1 MSGPVRKVARNQAR
15 KVTSVSRKRAG
26 AVAAALACLAAA
38 LLLAACGGG
47 SGSSGGGGGGSSS
60 EGGGKTVEIEWWHG
74 QNARVAKV
82 LDEMIDEFEAGHPNI
97 VVSKDAGGVNSDRM
111 LQKVT
116 AGLQAGDYPDIAYI
130 FGSDLA
136 SFAQSEKLANLSE
149 AVENGEIDWKNFVPV
164 AQEAATVNEEPRAF
178 PSLVDNL
185 AVVYN
190 KKIFKEA
197 GVAFPPNEMSWE
209 EFLKIAEEVNDP
221 GKGVAGFAW
230 PGTGDEDTTWR
241 IWPLI
246 WQKGGEILN
255 EDGNGVGFEGE
266 PGEAALEVVEKAAQ
280 AGTVYIDGTAGSER
294 MQQLFNS
301 EKLAMNITGP
311 WALPEYIE
319 AGVEYGVTLLPSFTD
334 EHTTISGPD
343 TWAIFDNGEEREHA
357 AIEFMDWFSEPEQQ
371 LKWLEVSGSLPLTE
385 DVSKAKGYGKFAK
398 SLPGLEA
405 FIENTKNAKTR
416 PTVTSYPEISTA
428 MGKGVAEV
436 LYKKADA
443 KQALENVVS
452 EANKELEI
460 GG

>member
-1 MSGPVRKVARNQAR
+1 VA
-15 KVTSVSRKRAG
+15 KKRLILMAALAA
-26 AVAAALACLAAA
+26 AVAALALS
-38 LLLAACGGG
+38 ACGGSSSSSGGGG
-47 SGSSGGGGGGSSS
+47 SSSGGGGGAKGES
-60 EGGGKTVEIEWWHG
+60 ENTVEIEFWHG
-74 QNARVAKV
+74 QNERIATV
-82 LDEMIDEFEAGHPNI
+82 LDEMIDEFEQSHPHI
-97 VVSKDAGGVNSDRM
+97 VVSKDAGGVSSDRM

-116 AGLQAGDYPDIAYI
+116 AGLQANDVPDIAYI

-136 SFAQSEKLANLSE
+136 SFARSEKLANLSE
-149 AVENGEIDWKNFVPV
+149 AVDNGEIDWENFVPV
-164 AQEAATVNEEPRAF
+164 AQEAATVEGEPRAF

-197 GVAFPPNEMSWE
+197 GVPFPPNEMSWE

-221 GKGVAGFAW
+221 SKGIAGWAW

-241 IWPLI
+241 IWPLV

-255 EDGNGVGFEGE
+255 EDGTGVGFEGE
-266 PGEAALEVVEKAAQ
+266 PGEAALEVVEKGVD
-280 AGTVYIDGTAGSER
+280 AGTIYIDNTAGSER
-294 MQQLFNS
+294 MQQLFDS

-311 WALPEYIE
+311 WALVEYLE

-357 AIEFMDWFSEPEQQ
+357 AIEFMDWFSEPAQQ
-371 LKWLEVSGSLPLTE
+371 LKWIEVSGSLPLTKDVTSAPGFKKWE
-385 DVSKAKGYGKFAK
+385 DSQ
-398 SLPGLEA
+398 PGLEA
-405 FIENTKNAKTR
+405 FVDNTENAKTR

-428 MGKGVAEV
+428 MGKAIGEV
-436 LYKKADA
+436 LYKKSDA
-443 KQALENVVS
+443 QQAVENAAS
-452 EANKELEI
+452 EANKELAI

>member
-1 MSGPVRKVARNQAR
+1 M
-15 KVTSVSRKRAG
+15 
-26 AVAAALACLAAA
+26 AALAAVVAA
-38 LLLAACGGG
+38 LGLSACGGSSSS
-47 SGSSGGGGGGSSS
+47 SGGGTGGGGGGES
-60 EGGGKTVEIEWWHG
+60 ENTVEIEFWHG
-74 QNARVAKV
+74 QNERIATV
-82 LDEMIDEFEAGHPNI
+82 LDEMIDEFEKTHPNI
-97 VVSKDAGGVNSDRM
+97 VVSKDAGGVSSDRM

-116 AGLQAGDYPDIAYI
+116 AGLQANDVPDIAYI

-136 SFAQSEKLANLSE
+136 SFARSEKLANLSE
-149 AVENGEIDWKNFVPV
+149 AVENGEIDWNNFVSV
-164 AQEAATVNEEPRAF
+164 AQEAATVEGEPRAF

-197 GVAFPPNEMSWE
+197 GVPFPPNEMSWD

-221 GKGVAGFAW
+221 AKGIAGWAW

-241 IWPLI
+241 IWPLV

-255 EDGNGVGFEGE
+255 EDGTGVGFEGE
-266 PGEAALEVVEKAAQ
+266 PGEAALEVVQKGTE
-280 AGTVYIDGTAGSER
+280 AGTIYIDSTAGSER
-294 MQQLFNS
+294 MQQLFDS

-311 WALPEYIE
+311 WALVEYLE
-319 AGVEYGVTLLPSFTD
+319 AGVEYGVTLLPSFTE

-357 AIEFMDWFSEPEQQ
+357 AIEFMDWFSEPAQQ
-371 LKWLEVSGSLPLTE
+371 LKWIEVSGSLPLTK
-385 DVSKAKGYGKFAK
+385 DVTSAPGFTKWEK
-398 SLPGLEA
+398 SQPGLEA
-405 FIENTKNAKTR
+405 FVENTKNAKTR

-428 MGKGVAEV
+428 MGKAIGEV

-443 KQALENVVS
+443 QQALEGAVS
-452 EANKELEI
+452 EANKELEL

>member
-1 MSGPVRKVARNQAR
+1 VAG
-15 KVTSVSRKRAG
+15 KRRLILMAALA
-26 AVAAALACLAAA
+26 AVAAALVLS
-38 LLLAACGGG
+38 ACGG
-47 SGSSGGGGGGSSS
+47 SSSSSGGGGES
-60 EGGGKTVEIEWWHG
+60 GKTVEIEFWHG
-74 QNARVAKV
+74 QNDRIAKV
-82 LDEMIDEFEAGHPNI
+82 LDEMIDEFEKSHPNI
-97 VVSKDAGGVNSDRM
+97 VVSKDAGGVTSDRM
-111 LQKVT
+111 MQKVT
-116 AGLQAGDYPDIAYI
+116 AGLQADDVPDIAYI

-149 AVENGEIDWKNFVPV
+149 AVENGEIDWNNFVSV
-164 AQEAATVNEEPRAF
+164 AQEAATVDGEPRAF

-190 KKIFKEA
+190 KKIFKEE
-197 GVAFPPNEMSWE
+197 GVPFPPNEMNWE

-221 GKGVAGFAW
+221 SKGIAGWAW

-241 IWPLI
+241 IWPLV

-255 EDGNGVGFEGE
+255 ENGNGVGFEGE
-266 PGEAALEVVEKAAQ
+266 PGEAALEVVQKGTE
-280 AGTVYIDGTAGSER
+280 AGTIYIDSTAGSER

-311 WALPEYIE
+311 WALVEYTE

-357 AIEFMDWFSEPEQQ
+357 AIEFLDWFSEPEQQ

-385 DVSKAKGYGKFAK
+385 NVKQAKGYEKFAH
-398 SLPGLEA
+398 SLPGLDQ

-416 PTVTSYPEISTA
+416 PTVTSYPEISAA
-428 MGKGVAEV
+428 MGKGIGEV
-436 LYKKADA
+436 LYQKADA
-443 KQALENVVS
+443 QQAVENAVS
-452 EANKELEI
+452 EANKELEL